1 MKRFDFSSLSF
12 LVLEDNQEM
21 QRLVVNMLR
30 GFGVKTIHT
39 ALDGSEG
46 FAKLAQHRI
55 DLAIVDWLAEP
66 INGYDFVKRLR
77 TDESSP
83 NPQLPVLMI
92 TGHSERWR
100 VEAARDAG
108 VNEVMVKPVAPDG
121 LLKRLIHMVE
131 KPRPFVRTDIYFG
144 PDRRRKADFDYDGPN
159 RREGLSA
166 AEESQ
171 IDQMADEDGSLSAEA
186 ISKLFG

>member
-1 MKRFDFSSLSF
+1 MKRYDFSALSF

-21 QRLVVNMLR
+21 QRLLLHMLR
-30 GFGVKTIHT
+30 GFGVKTIHHAT
-39 ALDGSEG
+39 DGSEG
-46 FAKLAQHRI
+46 FARLAQHRI

-66 INGYDFVKRLR
+66 ISGYDFVKRLR
-77 TDESSP
+77 TDGSSP

-108 VNEVMVKPVAPDG
+108 VNEVMVKPVAPDA
-121 LLKRLIHMVE
+121 LMKRLIHMVE
-131 KPRPFVRTDIYFG
+131 KPRPFVRTEIYFG
-144 PDRRRKADFDYDGPN
+144 PDRRRKSDFDYDGEN

-171 IDQMADEDGSLSAEA
+171 IDRMADEDGSLSAEA
-186 ISKLFG
+186 ISQLFG